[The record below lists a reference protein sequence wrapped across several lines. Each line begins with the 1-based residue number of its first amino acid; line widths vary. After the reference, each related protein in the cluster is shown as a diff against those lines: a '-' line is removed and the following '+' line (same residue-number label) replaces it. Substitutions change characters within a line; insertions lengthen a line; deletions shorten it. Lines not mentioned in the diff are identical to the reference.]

1 MTQTTINDDSILF
14 DKLKNAKGEIPYTF
28 INDYMFR
35 VILQKHIRV
44 LKSIVCAC
52 LNLNKEDIIEITIQ
66 NPIKLGEAIDDKTFI
81 LDINVLLNSNTVIN
95 LEMQVLDLNDWPER
109 SLSYLSRSYDNVAK
123 GCDYIDVKPVYHIG
137 FLNYTL
143 FPEYPEFFAKYQL
156 LNVKNH
162 NVYTSKFNLYVID
175 LTRTDLATDEDE
187 KSGLL
192 HWIRIFK
199 AKTWEE
205 LSQMAEMQQEFR
217 EAAEALYLYNQD
229 EVVKQQC
236 RARQDYYNHE
246 QATKK
251 KIEEARIALEE
262 ARIALEEKDTAL
274 KEKDTALKEKDTA
287 LKEKDTALS
296 TSVKLLA
303 ESMGIS
309 EREAYE
315 IIGIKHM

>member
-1 MTQTTINDDSILF
+1 MTQTTINDNSILL
-14 DKLKNAKGEIPYTF
+14 DKLRNAKGEIPYTLT
-28 INDYMFR
+28 NDYMFR
-35 VILQKHIRV
+35 VILQKHTRV

-162 NVYTSKFNLYVID
+162 NVYTSKFNLYVVD
-175 LTRTDLATDEDE
+175 LTKTDLATDEDE

-192 HWIRIFK
+192 HWTQIFK

-205 LSQMAEMQQEFR
+205 LNHMVEMQQEFM
-217 EAAEALYLYNQD
+217 EAAEALYVYNQD

-262 ARIALEEKDTAL
+262 KDAALEEARVALAEKDTVIMEKDTAL
-274 KEKDTALKEKDTA
+274 AN
-287 LKEKDTALS
+287 
-296 TSVKLLA
+296 SVKLLA

-309 EREAYE
+309 EREACE
-315 IIGIKHM
+315 KIGISLEDVR

>member
-95 LEMQVLDLNDWPER
+95 LEMQVWDLNDWPER

-143 FPEYPEFFAKYQL
+143 FPEYP
-156 LNVKNH
+156 
-162 NVYTSKFNLYVID
+162 
-175 LTRTDLATDEDE
+175 
-187 KSGLL
+187 
-192 HWIRIFK
+192 
-199 AKTWEE
+199 
-205 LSQMAEMQQEFR
+205 
-217 EAAEALYLYNQD
+217 
-229 EVVKQQC
+229 
-236 RARQDYYNHE
+236 
-246 QATKK
+246 
-251 KIEEARIALEE
+251 
-262 ARIALEEKDTAL
+262 
-274 KEKDTALKEKDTA
+274 
-287 LKEKDTALS
+287 
-296 TSVKLLA
+296 
-303 ESMGIS
+303 
-309 EREAYE
+309 
-315 IIGIKHM
+315 